1 MKTYIFKTLTRL
13 NAEREKSYKELDK
26 RIDRE
31 KELGVIQQKM
41 TIKRALQGKNQFK
54 PKMIQKGTKTS
65 APIYKFKYERK
76 K

>member
-1 MKTYIFKTLTRL
+1 M

-41 TIKRALQGKNQFK
+41 TIKRALQGKSQFK
-54 PKMIQKGTKTS
+54 PKMIQKGSKTS